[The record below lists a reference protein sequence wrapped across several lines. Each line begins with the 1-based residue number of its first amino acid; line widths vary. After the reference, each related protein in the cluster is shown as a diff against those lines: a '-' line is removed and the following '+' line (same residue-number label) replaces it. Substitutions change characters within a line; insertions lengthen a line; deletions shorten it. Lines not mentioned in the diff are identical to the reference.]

1 MGWPSIKCFPALL
14 PFVVRLHAHL
24 RFPVRLM
31 PEPVISQKLI
41 DEYIGG
47 VYSKNEGFELD
58 RLHIPAA
65 GQEPSTLPERIPALS
80 MDTVHKGEP

>member
-1 MGWPSIKCFPALL
+1 MAFDQVLSSAAAIRCKAPCPPSISRPS
-14 PFVVRLHAHL
+14 HAGAGNK
-24 RFPVRLM
+24 P
-31 PEPVISQKLI
+31 KLI